1 MAAGGTT
8 TNVATTNPA
17 VPKVAAANASATDA
31 SASGASSVATTTTAA
46 KPKGVATEWIMPIA
60 AVGLIFVMLVPVPSL
75 LLDLLLALSMT
86 ASVLVLLSAIQIL
99 RPSQFSVF
107 PSLLLLLTLFR
118 LSLNLA
124 SSRRILLHGNEGV
137 SAAGRVIE
145 AFGSF
150 VVGGNYVVGLV
161 IFIALIAIQ
170 YIVVAHG
177 AVRTAE
183 VTARFT
189 LDAMP
194 GKQMA
199 IDADLNAGL
208 INETQA
214 RARREQIARD
224 AEFYGAMDGA
234 ARFNQRDAI
243 ATILITA
250 INIVAGFLIGV
261 FQLDIPFR
269 EALKTY
275 TVLTV
280 GDGLVTM
287 IPSLLVS
294 MAGGMVVTRASSDQ
308 TLSVDVGRQVLSRRR
323 PLLIASGVML
333 SLAAIPGLPKFS
345 FILLAAGNAFLAWR
359 APKLTAEALPTP
371 AAEKKLAKDS
381 VEDLLKLDELS
392 LEVGYGLVPLVDQNQ
407 GGQLL
412 ARVKALRQNLAQQ
425 LGFIVP
431 PVHITDNVKLKPREY
446 VVSLRGVE
454 VARWEMFQD
463 YMMAISSEGSPRPL
477 PGTPTKEPAFGVAAV
492 WIPAALQ
499 NQALASGYAV
509 VDQTSVLATHLA
521 EIVKQHAYELLT
533 RQEVKRLLDRL
544 AESHPKLV
552 EELVPKILSLGE
564 VQKVLQQLLREQVS
578 IRDLPTILETLLDA
592 AATTKNPIALI
603 EAVRQGLG
611 RALVRPLL
619 SDNGG
624 LRVVTL
630 DHTLEEELG
639 RAFSAP
645 QAAVSSTALQP
656 NFSRRILDGLK
667 HLAGEQVSIASP
679 VLLCSTP
686 ARYHL
691 KRLLEPFLPKV
702 VVLSPLEVPPVVE
715 VQSVGVLK

>member
-1 MAAGGTT
+1 MAEPT
-8 TNVATTNPA
+8 PA
-17 VPKVAAANASATDA
+17 ASLTLI
-31 SASGASSVATTTTAA
+31 
-46 KPKGVATEWIMPIA
+46 KPKSTASEWIMPVA
-60 AVGLIFVMLVPVPSL
+60 AVGLIFVMLVPLPGL
-75 LLDLLLALSMT
+75 LLDLLLATSLT
-86 ASVLVLLSAIQIL
+86 LSVLVLLSAIQIL

-124 SSRRILLHGNEGV
+124 SSRRILLHGSEGV
-137 SAAGRVIE
+137 SAAGKVIE
-145 AFGSF
+145 AFGQF
-150 VVGGNYVVGLV
+150 VVGGNYIVGFVLFV
-161 IFIALIAIQ
+161 ALIAIQ

-208 INETQA
+208 INEVQA
-214 RARREQIARD
+214 RERRQQIAHD

-294 MAGGMVVTRASSDQ
+294 MAGGIVVTRASSES
-308 TLSVDVGRQVLSRRR
+308 TLSVDVGSQVLSHRR
-323 PLLIASGVML
+323 PLVIATGVLL

-345 FILLAAGNAFLAWR
+345 FLLLAAGTALLAWK
-359 APKLTAEALPTP
+359 APKLSSPKPEAL
-371 AAEKKLAKDS
+371 AADKKAAAGKDS

-392 LEVGYGLVPLVDQNQ
+392 LEVGYGLVAIVDVNQ

-412 ARVKALRQNLAQQ
+412 ARVRALRQNLAQQ

-431 PVHITDNVKLKPREY
+431 PVHITDNVRLKPREY
-446 VVSLRGVE
+446 VIALRGVE
-454 VARWEMFQD
+454 IARWEMFQD
-463 YMMAISSEGSPRPL
+463 CLMAISSEGSPRPL
-477 PGTPTKEPAFGVAAV
+477 PGTGAKEPAFGVAAV
-492 WIPAALQ
+492 WIPAAVQ

-521 EIVKQHAYELLT
+521 EVVKQHAHELLS

-578 IRDLPTILETLLDA
+578 IRDLPTILEALLDLSPG
-592 AATTKNPIALI
+592 TKNPVLLV
-603 EAVRQGLG
+603 EAGRQSLS

-619 SDNGG
+619 SESGA

-630 DHTLEEELG
+630 DQPLEEELG
-639 RAFSAP
+639 RAFSGGVPPAGG
-645 QAAVSSTALQP
+645 AGLQP
-656 NFSRRILDGLK
+656 PFARRILDGMRR
-667 HLAGEQVSIASP
+667 LAGDQVTVASP
-679 VLLCSTP
+679 VVLCSSP

-702 VVLSPLEVPPVVE
+702 VVLSPLEVPPVIE
-715 VQSVGVLK
+715 VQSVGVLR

>member
-1 MAAGGTT
+1 MAP
-8 TNVATTNPA
+8 NATLTIAAPA
-17 VPKVAAANASATDA
+17 SRLKNGAA
-31 SASGASSVATTTTAA
+31 
-46 KPKGVATEWIMPIA
+46 EWIMPIA
-60 AVGLIFVMLVPVPSL
+60 AVGLIFVMLVPLPSV
-75 LLDLLLALSMT
+75 LLDLLLAASMT
-86 ASVLVLLSAIQIL
+86 VSVLVLLSAIQIL

-124 SSRRILLHGNEGV
+124 SSRRILLHGNEGA
-137 SAAGRVIE
+137 SAAGHVIE
-145 AFGSF
+145 AFGQF
-150 VVGGNYVVGLV
+150 VVGGNYVVGFVLFV
-161 IFIALIAIQ
+161 ALIAIQ
-170 YIVVAHG
+170 YLVVAHG

-208 INETQA
+208 INEAQA
-214 RARREQIARD
+214 RVRREQIAHD

-250 INIVAGFLIGV
+250 INIIAGFLIGV

-294 MAGGMVVTRASSDQ
+294 MAGGIVVTRASSDA

-323 PLLIASGVML
+323 PLIIAAGVML
-333 SLAAIPGLPKFS
+333 ALAAIPGLPKFS
-345 FILLAAGNAFLAWR
+345 FFLLAAGTAFLAWR
-359 APKLTAEALPTP
+359 APKFSGEPG
-371 AAEKKLAKDS
+371 AAAAAAAGEKKPAKDS

-392 LEVGYGLVPLVDQNQ
+392 LEVGYGLVALVDQNQ

-431 PVHITDNVKLKPREY
+431 PVHITDNVRLKPKEY
-446 VVSLRGVE
+446 AIALRGVE
-454 VARWEMFQD
+454 VARWELNQD
-463 YMMAISSEGSPRPL
+463 NLLAISSEGAPRPL
-477 PGTPTKEPAFGVAAV
+477 PGVATKEPAFGAAAV
-492 WIPAALQ
+492 WIPPALQ

-509 VDQTSVLATHLA
+509 VEQTSVLATHLA
-521 EIVKQHAYELLT
+521 EVVKQHAYELLT
-533 RQEVKRLLDRL
+533 RQETKRLLDRL

-552 EELVPKILSLGE
+552 EELVPKVLSLGE
-564 VQKVLQQLLREQVS
+564 VQKTLQQLLREQVS
-578 IRDLPTILETLLDA
+578 IRDLSTILESLLDLA
-592 AATTKNPIALI
+592 PVNKNPVLLV
-603 EAVRQGLG
+603 EAARQALG
-611 RALVRPLL
+611 RSLVRPLL
-619 SDNGG
+619 SENGG

-630 DHTLEEELG
+630 DRALEEELG
-639 RAFSAP
+639 RAFGGPAP
-645 QAAVSSTALQP
+645 SGTGGLQP
-656 NFSRRILDGLK
+656 PFARRVVDGLRR
-667 HLAGEQVSIASP
+667 LAGEQVALATP
-679 VLLCSTP
+679 VLLCATP
-686 ARYHL
+686 ARYYL

-702 VVLSPLEVPPVVE
+702 VVLSPLEVPPLVE
-715 VQSVGVLK
+715 VQSLGVLR

>member
-1 MAAGGTT
+1 MA
-8 TNVATTNPA
+8 
-17 VPKVAAANASATDA
+17 
-31 SASGASSVATTTTAA
+31 ATTTTVTAPSSRKKNTA
-46 KPKGVATEWIMPIA
+46 SEWVMPIA
-60 AVGLIFVMLVPVPSL
+60 AVGLIFVMLVPLPSF
-75 LLDLLLALSMT
+75 LLDLLLAVSMT
-86 ASVLVLLSAIQIL
+86 ISVLVLLSAIQIL

-124 SSRRILLHGNEGV
+124 SSRRILLHGNEGA
-137 SAAGRVIE
+137 SAAGHVIE
-145 AFGSF
+145 AFGQF
-150 VVGGNYVVGLV
+150 VVGGNYVVGFVL
-161 IFIALIAIQ
+161 FMALIAIQ
-170 YIVVAHG
+170 YLVVAHG

-208 INETQA
+208 INEGQA
-214 RARREQIARD
+214 RARREQIAHD

-250 INIVAGFLIGV
+250 INIIAGFLIGV

-294 MAGGMVVTRASSDQ
+294 MAGGIVVTRASSDA

-323 PLLIASGVML
+323 PLIIAAGVML
-333 SLAAIPGLPKFS
+333 ALAAIPGLPKFS
-345 FILLAAGNAFLAWR
+345 FFLLAAGTGFLAWR
-359 APKLTAEALPTP
+359 APKSGEEPL
-371 AAEKKLAKDS
+371 AAAAAAAVAAGDKKPGKDS

-392 LEVGYGLVPLVDQNQ
+392 LEVGYGLVALVDQNQ

-431 PVHITDNVKLKPREY
+431 PIHITDNVRLKPKEY
-446 VVSLRGVE
+446 TIALRGVE
-454 VARWEMFQD
+454 VARWELHQD
-463 YMMAISSEGSPRPL
+463 NLLAISSEGSPRPL
-477 PGTPTKEPAFGVAAV
+477 AGVQTKEPAFGAAAV

-521 EIVKQHAYELLT
+521 EVVKQHAHELLT
-533 RQEVKRLLDRL
+533 RQETKRLLDRL

-552 EELVPKILSLGE
+552 EELVPKVLSLGE
-564 VQKVLQQLLREQVS
+564 VQKTLQQLLREQVS
-578 IRDLPTILETLLDA
+578 VRDLSTILETLLDIA
-592 AATTKNPIALI
+592 PANKNAVLLVESARQAL
-603 EAVRQGLG
+603 A

-619 SDNGG
+619 SESGG

-630 DHTLEEELG
+630 DRALEEELG
-639 RAFSAP
+639 RAFGAQVPAGATS
-645 QAAVSSTALQP
+645 LQP
-656 NFSRRILDGLK
+656 PFARRILDGLRK
-667 HLAGEQVSIASP
+667 LAGEQVAVASP
-679 VLLCSTP
+679 VLLCATP

-702 VVLSPLEVPPVVE
+702 VVLSPLEVPPVIE
-715 VQSVGVLK
+715 VQSLGVLR

>member
-1 MAAGGTT
+1 MPPSAPAPAIAT
-8 TNVATTNPA
+8 VATSPEA
-17 VPKVAAANASATDA
+17 GRKP
-31 SASGASSVATTTTAA
+31 GAGA
-46 KPKGVATEWIMPIA
+46 EWIMPIA
-60 AVGLIFVMLVPVPSL
+60 AVGLIFVMLVPLPSL
-75 LLDLLLALSMT
+75 LLDVLLATSIT
-86 ASVLVLLSAIQIL
+86 AAVLVLLSAIQIL

-137 SAAGRVIE
+137 GAAGHVIE

-150 VVGGNYVVGLV
+150 VVGGNYVVGFV

-208 INETQA
+208 INEAQA

-250 INIVAGFLIGV
+250 INIIAGFLIGV

-294 MAGGMVVTRASSDQ
+294 MAGGMVVTRATSDA

-323 PLLIASGVML
+323 PLVIASGVML
-333 SLAAIPGLPKFS
+333 ALAAIPGLPKFS
-345 FILLAAGNAFLAWR
+345 FFLLAAGTAFLAWR
-359 APKLTAEALPTP
+359 APKTSAETAP
-371 AAEKKLAKDS
+371 AVPLADKDKKPAKDS
-381 VEDLLKLDELS
+381 VEELLKLDELS

-431 PVHITDNVKLKPREY
+431 PVHITDNVRLKPREY

-463 YMMAISSEGSPRPL
+463 HMMAISSEGSPRPL
-477 PGTPTKEPAFGVAAV
+477 PGTATKEPAFGVAAI

-521 EIVKQHAYELLT
+521 EVVKQHAHELLS

-552 EELVPKILSLGE
+552 EELVPKLLSLGE
-564 VQKVLQQLLREQVS
+564 VQKVLQQMLREQVS

-592 AATTKNPIALI
+592 AATSKNPVLLVEAARQAL
-603 EAVRQGLG
+603 A
-611 RALVRPLL
+611 RALVQPLL
-619 SDNGG
+619 SDTGG

-630 DHTLEEELG
+630 DHALEEELG
-639 RAFSAP
+639 RAFGGQASASSSASP
-645 QAAVSSTALQP
+645 QPPFA
-656 NFSRRILDGLK
+656 RRILEGLRR
-667 HLAGEQVSIASP
+667 LAGDQVAVASP
-679 VLLCSTP
+679 VLLCATP

-691 KRLLEPFLPKV
+691 KRLLEPFLPKL

-715 VQSVGVLK
+715 VQAVGVLR

>member
-1 MAAGGTT
+1 MPASTP
-8 TNVATTNPA
+8 AT
-17 VPKVAAANASATDA
+17 ASV
-31 SASGASSVATTTTAA
+31 SASRPQSAA
-46 KPKGVATEWIMPIA
+46 EWIMPIA
-60 AVGLIFVMLVPVPSL
+60 AVGLIFVMLVPLPSL

-86 ASVLVLLSAIQIL
+86 AAVLVLLSAIQIL

-124 SSRRILLHGNEGV
+124 SSRRILLHGNEGP

-150 VVGGNYVVGLV
+150 VVGGNYVVGFVLFV
-161 IFIALIAIQ
+161 ALIAIQ

-208 INETQA
+208 INEGQA
-214 RARREQIARD
+214 KARREQIAHD

-250 INIVAGFLIGV
+250 INIIAGFLIGV

-269 EALKTY
+269 EALRTY

-294 MAGGMVVTRASSDQ
+294 MAGGIVVTRASSDA
-308 TLSVDVGRQVLSRRR
+308 TLSVDVSRQVLSRRR
-323 PLLIASGVML
+323 PLVIASGVML
-333 SLAAIPGLPKFS
+333 ALAAIPGMPKFS
-345 FILLAAGNAFLAWR
+345 FFLLAAGTGFLAWR
-359 APKLTAEALPTP
+359 AGQAAAEAAP
-371 AAEKKLAKDS
+371 APASEKKPAKES

-392 LEVGYGLVPLVDQNQ
+392 LEVGYGLVPMVDQNQ

-412 ARVKALRQNLAQQ
+412 ARVAALRQNLAQQ

-431 PVHITDNVKLKPREY
+431 PVHITDNVRLKPREY
-446 VVSLRGVE
+446 VIALRGVE
-454 VARWEMFQD
+454 VARWEMHQD
-463 YMMAISSEGSPRPL
+463 HLMAISSEGSPRPVA
-477 PGTPTKEPAFGVAAV
+477 GTPTKEPAFGVAAL
-492 WIPAALQ
+492 WIPPALQ
-499 NQALASGYAV
+499 NQALTSSYAV

-521 EIVKQHAYELLT
+521 EVVKQHAHDLLS
-533 RQEVKRLLDRL
+533 RQEVKRLLDRM

-578 IRDLPTILETLLDA
+578 IRDLPAILETLLDA
-592 AATTKNPIALI
+592 TGLTKHPVLLV
-603 EAVRQGLG
+603 EAVRQTLA
-611 RALVRPLL
+611 RSLVRPLL
-619 SDNGG
+619 SEGGG

-630 DHTLEEELG
+630 EPGLEEELS
-639 RAFSAP
+639 RAFGAQQPSAG
-645 QAAVSSTALQP
+645 AGALQP
-656 NFSRRILDGLK
+656 PFARRIVDGLRR
-667 HLAGEQVSIASP
+667 LAGEQVSIASP
-679 VLLCSTP
+679 VVLCSTP

-691 KRLLEPFLPKV
+691 KRLLEPFLPKL

-715 VQSVGVLK
+715 VQSVGVLR

>member
-1 MAAGGTT
+1 MAPNPTITISAP
-8 TNVATTNPA
+8 ATRTKNS
-17 VPKVAAANASATDA
+17 AA
-31 SASGASSVATTTTAA
+31 
-46 KPKGVATEWIMPIA
+46 EWIMPIA
-60 AVGLIFVMLVPVPSL
+60 AVGLIFVMLVPLPSI
-75 LLDLLLALSMT
+75 LLDVLLAMSMT
-86 ASVLVLLSAIQIL
+86 VSVLVLLSAIQIL

-124 SSRRILLHGNEGV
+124 SSRRILLHGNEGA

-145 AFGSF
+145 AFGQF
-150 VVGGNYVVGLV
+150 VVGGNYVVGFVLFV
-161 IFIALIAIQ
+161 ALIAIQ
-170 YIVVAHG
+170 YLVIAHG

-208 INETQA
+208 INEAQA
-214 RARREQIARD
+214 RARREQIAHD

-250 INIVAGFLIGV
+250 INIIAGFLIGV

-294 MAGGMVVTRASSDQ
+294 MAGGIVVTRASSDA

-323 PLLIASGVML
+323 PLVIAAGVML
-333 SLAAIPGLPKFS
+333 ALAAIPGLPKFS
-345 FILLAAGNAFLAWR
+345 FFLLAAGTAFLAWR
-359 APKLTAEALPTP
+359 APKFTEEPGAATA
-371 AAEKKLAKDS
+371 AAAAGEKKPVQES
-381 VEDLLKLDELS
+381 VEDLLKLDDLS
-392 LEVGYGLVPLVDQNQ
+392 LEVGYGLVALVDKNQ

-431 PVHITDNVKLKPREY
+431 PIHITDNVRLKPKEY
-446 VVSLRGVE
+446 AIALRGVE
-454 VARWEMFQD
+454 VARWELYQD
-463 YMMAISSEGSPRPL
+463 NLLAISSEGSPRPL
-477 PGTPTKEPAFGVAAV
+477 PGVPTKEPAFGVAAV
-492 WIPAALQ
+492 WIPPAMQ

-521 EIVKQHAYELLT
+521 EVVKQHAHELLT
-533 RQEVKRLLDRL
+533 RQETKRLLDRL

-552 EELVPKILSLGE
+552 EELVPKVLSLGE
-564 VQKVLQQLLREQVS
+564 VQKTLQQLLREQVS
-578 IRDLPTILETLLDA
+578 IRDLSTILETLLDLGP
-592 AATTKNPIALI
+592 TNKNPVLLV
-603 EAVRQGLG
+603 EAARQTLA
-611 RALVRPLL
+611 RALVQPLL
-619 SDNGG
+619 SENGG

-630 DHTLEEELG
+630 DRSLEEELG
-639 RAFSAP
+639 RAFGGSAP
-645 QAAVSSTALQP
+645 VGSAGLSPPFA
-656 NFSRRILDGLK
+656 RRILDGLRR
-667 HLAGEQVSIASP
+667 LAGDQVAVASP

-702 VVLSPLEVPPVVE
+702 VVLSPLEVPPVIE
-715 VQSVGVLK
+715 VQSLGVLH

>member
-1 MAAGGTT
+1 MTAPSRG
-8 TNVATTNPA
+8 
-17 VPKVAAANASATDA
+17 KSLAS
-31 SASGASSVATTTTAA
+31 
-46 KPKGVATEWIMPIA
+46 EWIMPIA
-60 AVGLIFVMLVPVPSL
+60 AVGLIFVMLVPMPSV
-75 LLDLLLALSMT
+75 LLDLLLAVSMT
-86 ASVLVLLSAIQIL
+86 VSVLVLLSAIQIL

-124 SSRRILLHGNEGV
+124 SSRRILLHGNEGA
-137 SAAGRVIE
+137 SAAGQVIE
-145 AFGSF
+145 AFGQF
-150 VVGGNYVVGLV
+150 VVGGNYVVGFVL
-161 IFIALIAIQ
+161 FIALIAIQ
-170 YIVVAHG
+170 YLVVAHG

-208 INETQA
+208 INEAQA
-214 RARREQIARD
+214 RARRERIAHD

-294 MAGGMVVTRASSDQ
+294 MAGGIVVTRASSEA
-308 TLSVDVGRQVLSRRR
+308 TLSVDVGRQILSRRR
-323 PLLIASGVML
+323 PLIIAAGVML
-333 SLAAIPGLPKFS
+333 GLAAIPGLPKFS
-345 FILLAAGNAFLAWR
+345 FFLLAAGTGFLAWR
-359 APKLTAEALPTP
+359 APKTGEEPASSQAAVASAEPSSSG
-371 AAEKKLAKDS
+371 AAGGDKKPAKDS

-412 ARVKALRQNLAQQ
+412 ARVRALRQNLAQQ

-431 PVHITDNVKLKPREY
+431 PIHITDNVRLKSKEY
-446 VVSLRGVE
+446 AIALRGVE
-454 VARWEMFQD
+454 VARWEMQGD
-463 YMMAISSEGSPRPL
+463 QMLAISSEGAPRPL
-477 PGTPTKEPAFGVAAV
+477 PGTATKEPAFGAAAV
-492 WIPAALQ
+492 WIAANLQ
-499 NQALASGYAV
+499 NQALSSGYAV

-521 EIVKQHAYELLT
+521 EVVKQHAHELLT
-533 RQEVKRLLDRL
+533 RQETKRLLDRL

-564 VQKVLQQLLREQVS
+564 VQKTLQQLLREQVS
-578 IRDLPTILETLLDA
+578 VRDLSTILETLLDVA
-592 AATTKNPIALI
+592 PANKNPVLLVECARQAL
-603 EAVRQGLG
+603 A

-619 SDNGG
+619 SEGGG

-630 DHTLEEELG
+630 DRALEDELG
-639 RAFSAP
+639 RAFG
-645 QAAVSSTALQP
+645 AALPAGGGGLQP
-656 NFSRRILDGLK
+656 PFARRILDGLRRI
-667 HLAGEQVSIASP
+667 AGEQLALASP

-691 KRLLEPFLPKV
+691 KRLLEPFLPKL
-702 VVLSPLEVPPVVE
+702 VVLSPLEVPPMVE
-715 VQSVGVLK
+715 VQSLGVVR

>member
-1 MAAGGTT
+1 
-8 TNVATTNPA
+8 
-17 VPKVAAANASATDA
+17 
-31 SASGASSVATTTTAA
+31 
-46 KPKGVATEWIMPIA
+46 MPVA
-60 AVGLIFVMLVPVPSL
+60 AVGLIFVMLVPLPSI
-75 LLDLLLALSMT
+75 LLDVFLALSLT
-86 ASVLVLLSAIQIL
+86 VSVLVLLSAIQIL

-124 SSRRILLHGNEGV
+124 SSRRILLHGNEGAA
-137 SAAGRVIE
+137 AAGHVIE
-145 AFGSF
+145 AFGQF
-150 VVGGNYVVGLV
+150 VVGGNYVVGFVLFV
-161 IFIALIAIQ
+161 ALIAIQ
-170 YIVVAHG
+170 YLVVAHG

-208 INETQA
+208 INESQA

-250 INIVAGFLIGV
+250 INIIAGFLIGV

-294 MAGGMVVTRASSDQ
+294 MAGGIVVTRATSDS
-308 TLSVDVGRQVLSRRR
+308 TFSVDVGRQILGRRR
-323 PLLIASGVML
+323 PLVIASGVML
-333 SLAAIPGLPKFS
+333 ALAAIPGLPKFS
-345 FILLAAGNAFLAWR
+345 FLLLAAGAGFLAWR
-359 APKLTAEALPTP
+359 APKSGEEPTP
-371 AAEKKLAKDS
+371 AAAAAAAAGAEKKPAQDS
-381 VEDLLKLDELS
+381 VENLLKLDELS
-392 LEVGYGLVPLVDQNQ
+392 LEVGYGLVALVDKNQ

-431 PVHITDNVKLKPREY
+431 PVHITDNVRLKPKEY
-446 VVSLRGVE
+446 SVSLRGVE
-454 VARWEMFQD
+454 VARWELYQD
-463 YMMAISSEGSPRPL
+463 NLLAISSEGSPRPL
-477 PGTPTKEPAFGVAAV
+477 PGVATKEPAFGVAAV
-492 WIPAALQ
+492 WIPPVMQ

-521 EIVKQHAYELLT
+521 EVVKQHAHELLT
-533 RQEVKRLLDRL
+533 RQESKRLLDRL

-552 EELVPKILSLGE
+552 EELVPKVLSLGE
-564 VQKVLQQLLREQVS
+564 VQKTLQQLLREQVS
-578 IRDLPTILETLLDA
+578 IRDLSTILETLLDVA
-592 AATTKNPIALI
+592 PLNKNPVALV
-603 EAVRQGLG
+603 EAARQALS
-611 RALVRPLL
+611 RALVQPLL
-619 SDNGG
+619 TENGG

-630 DHTLEEELG
+630 DRSLEEELS
-639 RAFSAP
+639 RAFAGAGG
-645 QAAVSSTALQP
+645 AAAGTAALQP
-656 NFSRRILDGLK
+656 PFARRILDGMRR
-667 HLAGEQVSIASP
+667 LAGDQVSVASP
-679 VLLCSTP
+679 VLLCATP
-686 ARYHL
+686 VRYHL

-715 VQSVGVLK
+715 VQSVGVLR

>member
-1 MAAGGTT
+1 MA
-8 TNVATTNPA
+8 TNPTL
-17 VPKVAAANASATDA
+17 AAP
-31 SASGASSVATTTTAA
+31 TTALR
-46 KPKGVATEWIMPIA
+46 PKNNAAEWIMPIA
-60 AVGLIFVMLVPVPSL
+60 AVGMIFVMLVPLPSI
-75 LLDLLLALSMT
+75 LLDVFLATSMT
-86 ASVLVLLSAIQIL
+86 VSVLVLLSAITIL

-124 SSRRILLHGNEGV
+124 SSRRILLHGNEGAA
-137 SAAGRVIE
+137 AAGQVIE
-145 AFGSF
+145 AFGQF
-150 VVGGNYVVGLV
+150 VVGGNYVVGFVLFV
-161 IFIALIAIQ
+161 ALIAIQ
-170 YIVVAHG
+170 YLVVAHG

-208 INETQA
+208 INESQA
-214 RARREQIARD
+214 RARREQIAHD

-250 INIVAGFLIGV
+250 INIIAGFLIGV

-287 IPSLLVS
+287 IPSLMVS
-294 MAGGMVVTRASSDQ
+294 MAGGIVVTRASSDS

-323 PLLIASGVML
+323 PLMIASGVML
-333 SLAAIPGLPKFS
+333 ALAMIPGLPKFS
-345 FILLAAGNAFLAWR
+345 FFLLAAGTGFLAWR
-359 APKLTAEALPTP
+359 APKSSEEPAMAAATAAAAAGEKAP
-371 AAEKKLAKDS
+371 AQDS
-381 VEDLLKLDELS
+381 VENLLKLDELS
-392 LEVGYGLVPLVDQNQ
+392 LEVGYGLVALVDKNQ

-431 PVHITDNVKLKPREY
+431 PVHITDNVRLKPKEY
-446 VVSLRGVE
+446 TVSLRGVE
-454 VARWEMFQD
+454 VARWELYQD
-463 YMMAISSEGSPRPL
+463 NLLAISSEGSPRPL
-477 PGTPTKEPAFGVAAV
+477 PGVATKEPAFGVAAV
-492 WIPAALQ
+492 WIAPALQ

-521 EIVKQHAYELLT
+521 EVVKQHAHELLT
-533 RQEVKRLLDRL
+533 RQETKRLLDRL

-552 EELVPKILSLGE
+552 EELVPKVLSLGE
-564 VQKVLQQLLREQVS
+564 VQKTLQQLLREQVS
-578 IRDLPTILETLLDA
+578 IRDLSTILETLLDLA
-592 AATTKNPIALI
+592 PLNKNPVALV
-603 EAVRQGLG
+603 EAARQALS
-611 RALVRPLL
+611 RALVQPLL
-619 SDNGG
+619 TEGGG

-630 DHTLEEELG
+630 DRSLEEELN
-639 RAFSAP
+639 RAFAGAGT
-645 QAAVSSTALQP
+645 AAAAGTAALQP
-656 NFSRRILDGLK
+656 PFARRILDGMRR
-667 HLAGEQVSIASP
+667 LAGDQVSVASP
-679 VLLCSTP
+679 VLLCATP

-691 KRLLEPFLPKV
+691 KRLLEPFLPKL

-715 VQSVGVLK
+715 VQSVGVLR

>member
-1 MAAGGTT
+1 MSPT
-8 TNVATTNPA
+8 
-17 VPKVAAANASATDA
+17 AS
-31 SASGASSVATTTTAA
+31 TAA
-46 KPKGVATEWIMPIA
+46 PPPVLKPKNGATEWIMPLA
-60 AVGLIFVMLVPVPSL
+60 AVGLIFVMLVPLPSF
-75 LLDLLLALSMT
+75 LLDLLLASSLT
-86 ASVLVLLSAIQIL
+86 LSVLVLLSAIQIL

-107 PSLLLLLTLFR
+107 PSLLLLLTLLR

-124 SSRRILLHGNEGV
+124 SSRRILLHGNEGAG
-137 SAAGRVIE
+137 AAGHVIE
-145 AFGSF
+145 AFGQF
-150 VVGGNYVVGLV
+150 VVGGNYVVGFVLFV
-161 IFIALIAIQ
+161 ALIAIQ
-170 YIVVAHG
+170 YLVVSHG

-208 INETQA
+208 INESQA

-250 INIVAGFLIGV
+250 INIIAGFLIGV

-294 MAGGMVVTRASSDQ
+294 MAGGIVVTRASSDA

-333 SLAAIPGLPKFS
+333 TLAAIPGLPKFS
-345 FILLAAGNAFLAWR
+345 FFSLAAITSLLAWR
-359 APKLTAEALPTP
+359 VPK
-371 AAEKKLAKDS
+371 AAEEPLAASTAAAAGGKKPAPDS
-381 VEDLLKLDELS
+381 VEEMLKLDELS
-392 LEVGYGLVPLVDQNQ
+392 LEVGYGLVALVDKNQ

-412 ARVKALRQNLAQQ
+412 NRVRALRQNLAQQ

-431 PVHITDNVKLKPREY
+431 PVHITDNVRLKPKEY
-446 VVSLRGVE
+446 VIALRGVE
-454 VARWEMFQD
+454 IARWELHQD
-463 YMMAISSEGSPRPL
+463 HLLAISSEGSPRPL
-477 PGTPTKEPAFGVAAV
+477 PGIATKEPAFGVAAV
-492 WIPAALQ
+492 WIPSALQ
-499 NQALASGYAV
+499 NQALGSGYAV

-521 EIVKQHAYELLT
+521 EVVKQHAHELLT
-533 RQEVKRLLDRL
+533 RQETKRLLDRL
-544 AESHPKLV
+544 AETHPKLV

-564 VQKVLQQLLREQVS
+564 VQKTLQQLLREQVS
-578 IRDLPTILETLLDA
+578 IRDLPTILETLLDIAPGNKNSVLLVEA
-592 AATTKNPIALI
+592 A
-603 EAVRQGLG
+603 RQALG
-611 RALVRPLL
+611 RALVQPLL
-619 SDNGG
+619 GEGG
-624 LRVVTL
+624 RLRVVTL
-630 DHTLEEELG
+630 DRSLEEELS
-639 RAFSAP
+639 RAFSAN
-645 QAAVSSTALQP
+645 AAPGTNALQP
-656 NFSRRILDGLK
+656 PFARRVLDGLRR
-667 HLAGEQVSIASP
+667 LAGEQVSVAAP
-679 VLLCSTP
+679 VLLCATP
-686 ARYHL
+686 ARYYL

-702 VVLSPLEVPPVVE
+702 VVLSPLEVPPLIE
-715 VQSVGVLK
+715 VQSLGVLR

>member
-1 MAAGGTT
+1 MAS
-8 TNVATTNPA
+8 NPA
-17 VPKVAAANASATDA
+17 LSLSSATDRRKN
-31 SASGASSVATTTTAA
+31 AA
-46 KPKGVATEWIMPIA
+46 EWIMPIA
-60 AVGLIFVMLVPVPSL
+60 AVGMIFVMLVPLPSV
-75 LLDLLLALSMT
+75 LLDVFLALSMT
-86 ASVLVLLSAIQIL
+86 ISVLVLLSAIQIL

-124 SSRRILLHGNEGV
+124 SSRRILLHGNEGA
-137 SAAGRVIE
+137 SAAGHVIE
-145 AFGSF
+145 AFGQF
-150 VVGGNYVVGLV
+150 VVGGNYVVGFVLFV
-161 IFIALIAIQ
+161 ALIAIQ
-170 YIVVAHG
+170 YLVVAHG

-208 INETQA
+208 INEAQA
-214 RARREQIARD
+214 RSRREQIARD

-250 INIVAGFLIGV
+250 INIIAGFLIGV

-287 IPSLLVS
+287 IPSLMVS
-294 MAGGMVVTRASSDQ
+294 MAGGIVVTRASSNA
-308 TLSVDVGRQVLSRRR
+308 TLSVDVGRQILSRRR
-323 PLLIASGVML
+323 PLIIAAGVML
-333 SLAAIPGLPKFS
+333 ALAAIPGLPKLS
-345 FILLAAGNAFLAWR
+345 FFLLACSTAFLAWR
-359 APKLTAEALPTP
+359 APSSAEELGTASAV
-371 AAEKKLAKDS
+371 AAAAGEKKPVQDS

-392 LEVGYGLVPLVDQNQ
+392 LEVGYGLVALVDKNQ

-431 PVHITDNVKLKPREY
+431 PVHITDNVRLKPKEY
-446 VVSLRGVE
+446 SIALRGVE
-454 VARWEMFQD
+454 VARWELHQD
-463 YMMAISSEGSPRPL
+463 NLLAISSEGTPRPL
-477 PGTPTKEPAFGVAAV
+477 PGIATKEPAFGVAAV
-492 WIPAALQ
+492 WIPPALQ

-521 EIVKQHAYELLT
+521 EVVKQHAHELLT
-533 RQEVKRLLDRL
+533 RQETKRLLDRL

-552 EELVPKILSLGE
+552 EELVPKVLSLGE
-564 VQKVLQQLLREQVS
+564 VQKTLQQLLREQVS
-578 IRDLPTILETLLDA
+578 IRDLSTILETLLDVA
-592 AATTKNPIALI
+592 PASKNPVLLVEAARQAL
-603 EAVRQGLG
+603 A
-611 RALVRPLL
+611 RALVQPLL

-630 DHTLEEELG
+630 DHALEEELG
-639 RAFSAP
+639 RAFAGTAP
-645 QAAVSSTALQP
+645 VGSTALQP
-656 NFSRRILDGLK
+656 PFARRILDGLRR
-667 HLAGEQVSIASP
+667 LAGEHVAVASP

-686 ARYHL
+686 ARYYL

-702 VVLSPLEVPPVVE
+702 VVLSPLEVPPVIE
-715 VQSVGVLK
+715 VQSLGVLH